1 MPYSIHPSP
10 SIPSFLPI
18 PFSLLPSLTLI
29 PSFLHART
37 HTHTHTYT
45 HTHTHTHTH
54 ARSLRGKCSVC
65 GKQLAPASTFPTD
78 QYKKLLDQCTAVL
91 DREPDCFQ
99 ENRKEVA
106 ELRVYKQM
114 MGSYRPFR
122 AVIDGLNIAYVD
134 NSCNINNVRAHIHM
148 YVYCVCVHNMCMHVC
163 VCVCVCVCVICVFVP
178 RVCECVVPCI
188 ACQATPPPCSSTR

>member
-1 MPYSIHPSP
+1 M
-10 SIPSFLPI
+10 
-18 PFSLLPSLTLI
+18 
-29 PSFLHART
+29 
-37 HTHTHTYT
+37 
-45 HTHTHTHTH
+45 
-54 ARSLRGKCSVC
+54 C

-78 QYKKLLDQCTAVL
+78 QYKKLLDQSTAVL

-148 YVYCVCVHNMCMHVC
+148 YVYYVCVCVCVHNMCIIYYVHAC
-163 VCVCVCVCVICVFVP
+163 VCVCVCVFHHLNAVTTCTHTCTDMSIIDLFAFVHALY
-178 RVCECVVPCI
+178 I
-188 ACQATPPPCSSTR
+188 DKTKL